1 MISFVGYLN
10 DEYKAG
16 STAFLKSGK
25 KVAACAGDAI
35 FFRNI
40 RPDRTVDPFSR
51 HASLPIVSGEKWV
64 WVQWFPSAAKRVR
77 RSQRA
82 RA

>member
-1 MISFVGYLN
+1 
-10 DEYKAG
+10 
-16 STAFLKSGK
+16 
-25 KVAACAGDAI
+25 
-35 FFRNI
+35 
-40 RPDRTVDPFSR
+40 
-51 HASLPIVSGEKWV
+51 VSGEKWV